1 MEIIDGTTNLHFMA
15 DDEARSILLSA
26 GTMVIVPQGMWRS
39 FNSPDGVTL
48 ITGTPQPTDVEDPR
62 TLGDA
67 E

>member
-1 MEIIDGTTNLHFMA
+1 VEIIDGTTTLHFMA
-15 DDEARSILLSA
+15 DDEAHSILLSA

-39 FNSPDGVTL
+39 FTPDGVTL